1 MKARAV
7 SRATIAAWII
17 TATLAATAFAGIS
30 PLRALGGGAAVPAG
44 LRLSPFYIALAPW
57 TDVLDNLSLM
67 SASQHGA
74 FLLTLAG
81 AYLAWR
87 LGKARS
93 SSPLPL
99 ESAKALAFFGVV
111 LAVYAAGLL
120 LPRPMASLELLRNDA
135 LAVDFHSHT
144 NASWDGRRDFS
155 PERNRSWHQSAGFN
169 AVYISDHATLAGVI
183 DASMRNPHFAG
194 EGTAVLPAVEIR
206 CEGQHI
212 VILGAT
218 IHEGIADCAAP
229 ATTVSSIA
237 EPSRRW
243 ESEGMIT
250 LLTIPGRLSR
260 NSPLPLSQG
269 IEIADGAPRA
279 LDQMRKDSSLIRDI
293 ARTGD
298 MALVSGS
305 NNHGWGSTAA
315 AWSVLIIPGW
325 RSLTPAALDAAIRA
339 RMGSMRAGSVFVLE
353 RRRVVPG
360 SSLIELSLTL
370 PAVAWNMFRT
380 MSVAER
386 VSWLVWTW
394 FLFLAVP
401 RVAAKRKSLL
411 DYLRAGVR
419 LAPVAAP
426 RSTT

>member
-1 MKARAV
+1 
-7 SRATIAAWII
+7 
-17 TATLAATAFAGIS
+17 
-30 PLRALGGGAAVPAG
+30 
-44 LRLSPFYIALAPW
+44 
-57 TDVLDNLSLM
+57 
-67 SASQHGA
+67 
-74 FLLTLAG
+74 
-81 AYLAWR
+81 
-87 LGKARS
+87 
-93 SSPLPL
+93 
-99 ESAKALAFFGVV
+99 
-111 LAVYAAGLL
+111 
-120 LPRPMASLELLRNDA
+120 
-135 LAVDFHSHT
+135 
-144 NASWDGRRDFS
+144 
-155 PERNRSWHQSAGFN
+155 
-169 AVYISDHATLAGVI
+169 
-183 DASMRNPHFAG
+183 
-194 EGTAVLPAVEIR
+194 
-206 CEGQHI
+206 
-212 VILGAT
+212 
-218 IHEGIADCAAP
+218 
-229 ATTVSSIA
+229 
-237 EPSRRW
+237 
-243 ESEGMIT
+243 
-250 LLTIPGRLSR
+250 
-260 NSPLPLSQG
+260 
-269 IEIADGAPRA
+269 
-279 LDQMRKDSSLIRDI
+279 MRKDSSLIRDI